1 MLLEMNS
8 VKKSFRDSD
17 GELPVLK
24 DVNLSLATGESIA
37 LTGESGSGKSTLL
50 NIAAGLET
58 ADNGTVIIDGQ
69 EINSVKEVERA
80 RFRRQELAIIFQ
92 QFNLIPSMTVADNIA
107 FHARLA
113 NRYDPEL
120 ASQMTAQMG
129 LADHV
134 KKYPETLSSGQQQRV
149 AILRALVGKPRLLL
163 ADEPTGNL
171 DEATADQVMRQVLDL
186 TGEIEAGFL
195 IVTHSAKVA
204 AMMGRQVHLENGV
217 LK

>member
-8 VKKSFRDSD
+8 IKKSFRDSE
-17 GELPVLK
+17 GKLPVLK
-24 DVNLSLATGESIA
+24 DVNLSLAMGESLA

-58 ADNGTVIIDGQ
+58 ADSGAVIIDGQ
-69 EINSVKEVERA
+69 EITNLRETELA
-80 RFRRQELAIIFQ
+80 RFRRQELAIVFQ

-113 NRYDPEL
+113 NRYDPDL
-120 ASQMTAQMG
+120 ASHMIAQMG

-171 DEATADQVMRQVLDL
+171 DEATADQVMLQVLDL
-186 TGEIEAGFL
+186 IGEIGSAFL

-217 LK
+217 LR